1 MSAACYSTAYHA
13 SHHTDMY
20 RRDVDD
26 TLKRLLTL
34 ERNAQRASML
44 QDSCGKLFASR
55 VLAQISFP
63 QQTTKK
69 DEFAWLRRKHQA
81 KGLKGSFQ
89 IK

>member
-1 MSAACYSTAYHA
+1 
-13 SHHTDMY
+13 
-20 RRDVDD
+20 
-26 TLKRLLTL
+26 
-34 ERNAQRASML
+34 ML